1 MIRRPAELAAAVRE
15 YAAGRLPEYMVPAA
29 VVVLAALPLTGSGK
43 VDRRALPAPDY
54 AAGAA
59 GGRGPAS
66 VREELLCQVFAEVL
80 GVDRV
85 GPEDSFFELGG
96 HSLLAVSLVERLR
109 ERGVQVPVRA
119 LFQAPTPA
127 ALAVAAVTGAVAVPP
142 NLIPAGATVITPQ
155 MLTLVSLTEGQ
166 LARISAGVEGG
177 AANIADIY
185 PLAPLQEGM
194 FFHHLM
200 AGQDGADVY
209 LQPYV
214 LGFASRDRL
223 EAFLAAVQRV
233 IDRHDIYRTAL
244 AWDGLPEPVQVVWRQ
259 ARLPVTE
266 ITLDDNHD
274 TSTGSDGRGDDG
286 DRVVARL
293 LAAAGPR
300 MELTAAP
307 LLRALVAA
315 EPGTGRWLALLQV
328 HHLLQDHTGLDVV
341 LGEIAAMLAGEE
353 DRLAEPLPFREFVA
367 HARLGVPREEH
378 ERFFAGLLGDVTEP
392 TAPFGLLD
400 TRGDG
405 TAAVTAALAV
415 EPGLAAAVRDRA
427 RLLGVSPATL
437 FHLVWARVL
446 AATSGREDVVFGT
459 VLFGRM
465 NAGPARTGC
474 PARSSTRCRSGSA
487 PGRPAWPPRWPR
499 CRPSW
504 PGCWRTSTPRWRWPR
519 TPAASPRPPRC
530 SPPSSTTGTPR
541 RPGPAWAASC
551 AGLAGIEVIFSQDLT
566 NYPLTSLR

>member
-1 MIRRPAELAAAVRE
+1 M
-15 YAAGRLPEYMVPAA
+15 
-29 VVVLAALPLTGSGK
+29 
-43 VDRRALPAPDY
+43 D
-54 AAGAA
+54 
-59 GGRGPAS
+59 
-66 VREELLCQVFAEVL
+66 Q
-80 GVDRV
+80 V
-85 GPEDSFFELGG
+85 GPEDSFFALGG

-109 ERGVQVPVRA
+109 ERGVPVPVRA

-166 LARISAGVEGG
+166 LARISAGVGGG

-200 AGQDGADVY
+200 AGGDGADVY
-209 LQPYV
+209 LEPV
-214 LGFASRDRL
+214 VVRFASRDRL

-233 IDRHDIYRTAL
+233 IDRHDIYRTSL
-244 AWDGLPEPVQVVWRQ
+244 AWDGLPEPVQVVWRT

-266 ITLDDNHD
+266 ITLRA
-274 TSTGSDGRGDDG
+274 TRRGDG
-286 DRVVARL
+286 EAVVVARL

-307 LLRALVAA
+307 LLRAQVAA

-328 HHLLQDHTGLDVV
+328 HHLLQDHTGLEVV

-415 EPGLAAAVRDRA
+415 EPGLAAA
-427 RLLGVSPATL
+427 G
-437 FHLVWARVL
+437 
-446 AATSGREDVVFGT
+446 
-459 VLFGRM
+459 
-465 NAGPARTGC
+465 AGPGPAAGGVPGHAVPPGVGAGAGGDLGPRGRGVRHGAVRPDERRGRRGPGARAVHQHAAG
-474 PARSSTRCRSGSA
+474 PGPA

-519 TPAASPRPPRC
+519 APAASPRPPRC
-530 SPPSSTTGTPR
+530 SPPCSTTGTARGLPEP
-541 RPGPAWAASC
+541 RPGPA
-551 AGLAGIEVIFSQDLT
+551 AGPGWRAPRSSSAGISPTI
-566 NYPLTSLR
+566 R